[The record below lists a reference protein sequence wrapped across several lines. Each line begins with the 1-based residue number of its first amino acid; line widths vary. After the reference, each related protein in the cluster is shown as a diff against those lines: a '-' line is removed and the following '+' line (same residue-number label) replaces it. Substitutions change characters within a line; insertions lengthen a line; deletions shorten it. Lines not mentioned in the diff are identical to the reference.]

1 MDKLPLHYENTLA
14 VKLALLVTVCAAS
27 ICTVYV
33 VNLTNQTTERLG
45 TYEALFPV
53 VRGQVHRNLDT
64 GIAVDP
70 MIYES
75 VNFGEIC

>member
-14 VKLALLVTVCAAS
+14 VKLALLVTVCAACA
-27 ICTVYV
+27 CTLYV

-53 VRGQVHRNLDT
+53 VRGQLLRNLDT

-70 MIYES
+70 ILYES
-75 VNFGEIC
+75 VTCG